1 MALCFQLALV
11 CIQSSSSSSGSRHP
25 VAGLV
30 GLLRNEGISHPS
42 AIAQGSCSTAYQ
54 QQLAAAWKANMQWDL
69 QQQARSTNTAVAL
82 LEWLQQQQPGQHLLN
97 LACQF

>member
-1 MALCFQLALV
+1 MAC
-11 CIQSSSSSSGSRHP
+11 
-25 VAGLV
+25 
-30 GLLRNEGISHPS
+30 
-42 AIAQGSCSTAYQ
+42 Q